1 MKHLICAFILI
12 QILILGPSKGMDIN
26 VTKGSI
32 SATVGQSV
40 LLETLYA
47 LPVQMSKYTIRWL
60 FNDKFILYHDFFT
73 DPEGLSSGN
82 KGRPSIF
89 PNFTRRVEFYP
100 TNASL
105 LLQDLQISDAG
116 NYVVILSAE
125 GKIYRRN
132 ITLYVTSI
140 TPSCLLLTTLLQ
152 HVNTQPRMLSFSLY
166 EQPSVSFRSLCLRS
180 FYDAGGVTEDR

>member
-1 MKHLICAFILI
+1 
-12 QILILGPSKGMDIN
+12 MDIN
-26 VTKGSI
+26 VTKRSI

-40 LLETLYA
+40 LLETLYT
-47 LPVQMSKYTIRWL
+47 LPRQMSKYTIRWL
-60 FNDKFILYHDFFT
+60 FNDKFILYHDFST
-73 DPEGLSSGN
+73 DLDGLSSG
-82 KGRPSIF
+82 KRKPSVF

-140 TPSCLLLTTLLQ
+140 TSSCEYHHYYYL
-152 HVNTQPRMLSFSLY
+152 
-166 EQPSVSFRSLCLRS
+166 
-180 FYDAGGVTEDR
+180 

>member
-140 TPSCLLLTTLLQ
+140 TPSCLSPISSANGFATDNSTTA
-152 HVNTQPRMLSFSLY
+152 SFCFL
-166 EQPSVSFRSLCLRS
+166 PIAVLAFILRRWGC
-180 FYDAGGVTEDR
+180 D